1 MEIEFIKLQSCGS
14 DFIVVDTFKNTIL
27 HADQLPGMA
36 ARITNRHFGVGAV
49 NLALVLAGEEERLRV
64 ICYGSDGEECRPDP
78 LALRCVGRYA
88 FDAGLVTSEAFTV
101 EAAEHKHP
109 LEVIDSL
116 NVMVRSGPPYYW
128 DAERVLKER
137 AGEEL
142 ARTVVVGE
150 RELKFAPVYANGP
163 HAVFFAGESSG
174 ELQQLAQNLEAGQLL
189 PTSPSISIV
198 RVISREEV
206 SLRTWQ
212 AGKGE
217 TYASENAAC
226 ASVVAT
232 VVNGFT
238 DREVQV
244 HCEGGNLFVEWS
256 ENDNRFY
263 TSGPAE
269 YVFMGTYYYEE
280 AEPYEE

>member
-27 HADQLPGMA
+27 RPDQLPGMA

-49 NLALVLAGEEERLRV
+49 NVALILAGEEGRLRV
-64 ICYGSDGEECRPDP
+64 LCYGGDGEECRPDP
-78 LALRCVGRYA
+78 LALRCVARYA
-88 FDAGLVTSEAFTV
+88 FDAGLVHSETFTL
-101 EAAEHKHP
+101 EAGELRHAV
-109 LEVIDSL
+109 EVIDSL
-116 NVMVRSGPPYYW
+116 NVMVRSGPAYYW

-137 AGEEL
+137 AGETIT
-142 ARTVVVGE
+142 RTVAIGDK
-150 RELKFAPVYANGP
+150 ELRFTPVHVNGQ
-163 HAVFFAGESSG
+163 HAVFYAGEASG
-174 ELQQLAQNLEAGQLL
+174 DLQQLAQTLESSHLL
-189 PTSPSISIV
+189 PTGPSISIV
-198 RVISREEV
+198 RVISREEM

-212 AGKGE
+212 AGRGE

-232 VVNGFT
+232 VINGFT

-244 HCEGGNLFVEWS
+244 HCEGGNLFVEWA

-280 AEPYEE
+280 AEAT